1 MMAFAFIITR
11 SWRPAAPSDRKTKKT
26 SRKAAAK
33 SSLGSE
39 LLYFF
44 GPLVVLGLVFVAA
57 APIKA
62 AGMRNFDAGTDSVAA
77 CVRDLAEV
85 SFAYNGQL
93 AGLSVV
99 PSVLNGASP
108 QPGYRGRLS
117 SFAPNTP
124 PSVGKSVNTTKDTS
138 TI

>member
-11 SWRPAAPSDRKTKKT
+11 SWRPAAPPDRKTKKT

-57 APIKA
+57 APSRA
-62 AGMRNFDAGTDSVAA
+62 AGMRNFYAGTDSVAA

-108 QPGYRGRLS
+108 QPGYRGRL
-117 SFAPNTP
+117 
-124 PSVGKSVNTTKDTS
+124 
-138 TI
+138 